1 MNISIQ
7 NMVGF
12 YNAIGRAGHV
22 QHVENEHFGAITE
35 AEGFWP
41 QLIYRFGFNNNPEQ
55 NIAQEMGALAKG
67 ESRMNAICSVQQL
80 AELDVEKLRSAHVFP
95 IEMWETMETK
105 TFPFHGNDDELY
117 KFKQLFVNEE
127 LAAFTS
133 LVNTDMMRNLKIRD
147 NFFTTLAKESGFKF
161 YGLFAEN
168 ELVSALLVFTENGVG
183 GLYFIVSKAAWRM
196 KGLAGNLIRKTL
208 ARMFENGTE
217 NVVLQAVNK
226 AIPLYSR
233 IGFQSTGKLVILMKY

>member
-1 MNISIQ
+1 
-7 NMVGF
+7 MVGF

-41 QLIYRFGFNNNPEQ
+41 QLIYRFSFENNREQ
-55 NIAQEMGALAKG
+55 NIEQAMGALARG
-67 ESRMNAICSVQQL
+67 ESRMNAICSEQQL
-80 AELDVEKLRSAHVFP
+80 AEFDAEKLRTANVYP
-95 IEMWETMETK
+95 IEIWETMQTETIH
-105 TFPFHGNDDELY
+105 FQVADDELY
-117 KFKQLFVNEE
+117 EFRQLSSNEE

-147 NFFTTLAKESGFKF
+147 NFFITLAKEPGFEF

-168 ELVSALLVFTENGVG
+168 ELVSALLVFTENGIG
-183 GLYFIVSKAAWRM
+183 GLYFIVSKTAWRM
-196 KGLAGNLIRKTL
+196 KGLAGNLICKTL
-208 ARMFENGTE
+208 SRMFENGTE
-217 NVVLQAVNK
+217 NVVLQAVKK

-233 IGFQSTGKLVILMKY
+233 IGFQPTGKLVILMNY